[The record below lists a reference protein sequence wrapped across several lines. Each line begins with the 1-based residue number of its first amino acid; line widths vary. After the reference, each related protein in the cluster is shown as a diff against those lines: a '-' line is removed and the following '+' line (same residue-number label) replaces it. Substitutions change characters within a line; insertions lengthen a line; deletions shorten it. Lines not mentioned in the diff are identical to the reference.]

1 MKLYDYHGVFNR
13 SGKRIRLARKRLNW
27 SQELLA
33 ARIQLNGLNIDQ
45 NAVSRAENGKRC
57 IPDFE
62 LPFYADA
69 LGVSI
74 LWLLDLED

>member
-45 NAVSRAENGKRC
+45 NAVSRA
-57 IPDFE
+57 
-62 LPFYADA
+62 DA
-69 LGVSI
+69 G
-74 LWLLDLED
+74 